1 MRTWQSWSNAS
12 DCKSEENILRACSS
26 QAVRS
31 KLEIL
36 MNKKTVRYSD
46 VEPGIKIQVGQRYQL
61 YPIDHTSPFV
71 SNSRWCSTSP
81 VVSFN
86 RKTGEIETCYSIY
99 MPNDADALKSFR
111 KNNPK

>member
-1 MRTWQSWSNAS
+1 
-12 DCKSEENILRACSS
+12 
-26 QAVRS
+26 
-31 KLEIL
+31 

-61 YPIDHTSPFV
+61 YPVDHTSPFV
-71 SNSRWCSTSP
+71 SNTRWCSTSP